1 MVAVKANCQTMPSS
15 LFTVS
20 WWCFQTWNMKAMKN
34 ENLHFPHFPSPP
46 PPLPT
51 ADNVSQRQKESILSL
66 DSEVRRYSHRGSEFR
81 QRGYI
86 YNGGSVVLKCSANYH
101 LCIFSHGLRGLW
113 VLWAV
118 CQRWNRK
125 EKCSLKRMRQPRAPD
140 LRNTLWQM
148 KCTLPPQFILT
159 SCV

>member
-1 MVAVKANCQTMPSS
+1 MKPLLAILYFFIPCIKDHICTQLRGSREGQLSNNALVIIYSVLMVLS
-15 LFTVS
+15 
-20 WWCFQTWNMKAMKN
+20 NMKTYIF
-34 ENLHFPHFPSPP
+34 HIFQVPP
-46 PPLPT
+46 PPHP

-66 DSEVRRYSHRGSEFR
+66 NSEVRRYSHRGSEFR

-118 CQRWNRK
+118 CQR
-125 EKCSLKRMRQPRAPD
+125 
-140 LRNTLWQM
+140 
-148 KCTLPPQFILT
+148 
-159 SCV
+159 